1 MKKNILIAVLAVI
14 ATVGYGYTANLVKN
28 VSTVLLS
35 ERGNEVLHP
44 GAIGKSYKHLASAT
58 GVVVCTGKC
67 LLFDVILDSGATSSY
82 ATIEDTYTA
91 EAGTNSVFV
100 AAFGGAGVTKA
111 LSVGSMAFPVTFD
124 YGITLDLSSV
134 AAGEHATVI
143 YKDLD

>member
-14 ATVGYGYTANLVKN
+14 ASVSFGYTANLVKN

-35 ERGNEVLHP
+35 ERGNEILHP
-44 GAIGKSYKHLASAT
+44 GAVGKSYKYLASAT

-67 LLFDVILDSGATSSY
+67 ILFDVILDSGATSAY
-82 ATIEDTYTA
+82 AVLEDTYTA
-91 EAGTNSVFV
+91 EAGTNIVFT
-100 AAFGGAGVTKA
+100 AAFGGAGVTKS
-111 LSVGSMAFPVTFD
+111 LSDGSMAFPVTFD

-134 AAGEHATVI
+134 AGGEHATVI